1 MLKQIEAVAIAGI
14 GQTEF
19 SKHSGRSE
27 LSLAAESVKNAL
39 DDAGLTVADVDG
51 LVTYTIDSNEE
62 VDLVRT
68 MGMGD
73 ISFFS
78 RVPFGGAGAVGTIAH
93 ACAAI
98 RAGVANVVVVWRA
111 MNERSENRFGQIDT
125 TRGRTVG
132 GGGTSDMSWAF
143 DMGAYTPMAW
153 QALNAKVYMD
163 RFGVT
168 NEDFGR
174 VVVEQRRYAAT
185 NPNAHFYQ
193 RPVTLEEHQD
203 SPWIVEPV
211 LRKFDCCQES
221 DGGVAVVLTSLERA
235 RDLRQPP
242 VAVVAAQGGGNGSQ
256 IATNHYAE
264 DLSVMSEAFVTARH
278 LFAMADIT
286 PVDIQVAQLY
296 DAYSCSVLYQLEAF
310 GFCGVGEA
318 ADFVRD
324 GHLAIDGRLPTNTH
338 GGLIGEA
345 YIHGLNSLTEG
356 VRQARGKAV
365 NQVFNVQNVLV
376 ASGWSAAIL
385 SRDQ

>member
-1 MLKQIEAVAIAGI
+1 MLKHIDKVAVAGI

-19 SKHSGRSE
+19 SKNSGRSE
-27 LSLAAESVKNAL
+27 LQLTAECVKSAL
-39 DDAGLTVADVDG
+39 DDAGLSVADVDG
-51 LVTYTIDSNEE
+51 LVTYTIDNNEE
-62 VDLVRT
+62 VDLART

-78 RVPFGGAGAVGTIAH
+78 RMPFGGAGAVGTIAH

-98 RAGVANVVVVWRA
+98 RAGAADVVVVWRA
-111 MNERSENRFGQIDT
+111 MNERSEYRFGQVDAT
-125 TRGRTVG
+125 KGMTVG

-153 QALNAKVYMD
+153 QSLNAKVYMD
-163 RFGVT
+163 RYGAT

-174 VVVEQRRYAAT
+174 LVVQQRAYAAT
-185 NPNAHFYQ
+185 NPDAYFYQ
-193 RPVTLEEHQD
+193 RPITLDDHQA

-235 RDLRQPP
+235 RDLKQPP
-242 VAVVAAQGGGNGSQ
+242 VQVYATQGGGNGCQ
-256 IATNHYAE
+256 IATNHYAD
-264 DLSVMSEAFVTARH
+264 DLSVMSEAFVTARN
-278 LFAMADIT
+278 LYAMADMS
-286 PVDIQVAQLY
+286 PEDVQVAQLY

-310 GFCGVGEA
+310 GFCGIGEG

-345 YIHGLNSLTEG
+345 YIHGLNSFTEG
-356 VRQARGKAV
+356 VRQARGTAV
-365 NQVFNVQNVLV
+365 NQAPSVQNSIVT
-376 ASGWSAAIL
+376 SGWSAAIL
-385 SRDQ
+385 SKA